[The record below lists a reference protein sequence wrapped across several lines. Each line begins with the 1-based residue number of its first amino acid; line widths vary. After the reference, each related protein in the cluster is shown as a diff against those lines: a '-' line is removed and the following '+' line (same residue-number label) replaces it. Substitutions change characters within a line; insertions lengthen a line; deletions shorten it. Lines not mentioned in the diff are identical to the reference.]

1 MRNPVDGETS
11 TSDGTGAIANL
22 TAFQRDLPR
31 TLEKTNEQSGLS
43 LITDLST
50 YYGEEINHSRL
61 YQSLDELV
69 AHGLINKR
77 QRDGRTNSYSLTDA
91 ARTALA
97 KRDAWIR
104 GETA

>member
-1 MRNPVDGETS
+1 MRSVTADDGDDDEP
-11 TSDGTGAIANL
+11 DGLATL
-22 TAFQRDLPR
+22 TAFQRDLLR
-31 TLEKTNEQSGLS
+31 TLAKTDEQSGLS
-43 LITDLST
+43 LKTDLNT

-61 YQSLDELV
+61 YQNLDELV

-77 QRDGRTNSYSLTDA
+77 QRDGRTNSYSLTA
-91 ARTALA
+91 AAQTALA

>member
-1 MRNPVDGETS
+1 MSATTDG
-11 TSDGTGAIANL
+11 DVIAGL
-22 TAFQRDLPR
+22 TAFQRDLLR
-31 TLEKTNEQSGLS
+31 ALAKTDEQSGLS
-43 LITDLST
+43 LKTDLKN

-61 YQSLDELV
+61 YQNLDELV

-97 KRDAWIR
+97 ERDAWIR